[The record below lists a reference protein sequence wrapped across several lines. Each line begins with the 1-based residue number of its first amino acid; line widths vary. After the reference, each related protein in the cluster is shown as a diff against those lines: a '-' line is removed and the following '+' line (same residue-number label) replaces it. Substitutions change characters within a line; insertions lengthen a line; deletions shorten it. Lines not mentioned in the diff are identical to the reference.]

1 MWISEVSIYFYFKQ
15 YYYFCPCT
23 LQSAPVTDV
32 LISVNPGLPTENN
45 KIFLSPESEFSTD
58 VQSSVVDSK
67 LFMPAEAEVSADV
80 QSAVE
85 QPLEVTVKQEIG
97 KRIFRTGF
105 SILSAKGFR
114 WVGVSEKPVRKDC
127 RISKTRPLKKLES

>member
-1 MWISEVSIYFYFKQ
+1 M
-15 YYYFCPCT
+15 
-23 LQSAPVTDV
+23 TDV

-45 KIFLSPESEFSTD
+45 KIFLAPESEFSTD

-67 LFMPAEAEVSADV
+67 LFLPAESEVSADV

-97 KRIFRTGF
+97 KRHCCHMG
-105 SILSAKGFR
+105 
-114 WVGVSEKPVRKDC
+114 GVTQKD
-127 RISKTRPLKKLES
+127 P